1 MKKSLLS
8 GTCFFLG
15 GLAFGLGIHS
25 VWNLAD
31 DSRTRTAFVEP
42 PPASEAPPASVDA
55 PPSKAD
61 QYRVLGT
68 PQAEDY
74 IPTEAYKSF
83 ILSETGGPR
92 SFEEF
97 KALLAKSKM
106 VNPHA
111 ASFEREAIMVYAGAL
126 VRAFGTEAIDEI
138 RRSRVLAEFGPA
150 APGMFEMMYDVHGR
164 EAALKLIQ
172 SYGNNQIRTML
183 YGMLAS
189 KVMVKSYAE
198 ALQIVQQNAPMKLK
212 DPSFVSQLVQS
223 AGQSLER
230 SALLSFVTS
239 FESPQTRLL
248 AAEAAGDL
256 LWSPDAADR
265 ARTLSSLMALGDGP
279 LGRALVNSYLAKA
292 VTVEPDVLLNP
303 AFAGTRV
310 DEEHFH
316 MAGKFMSEKGWDAA
330 LAFGQRIPGDETRQ
344 RYMMGLVESTVEA
357 GDNTVM
363 ERSIDAY
370 RQGIDDGQMLSR
382 AVSAVARLSPQ
393 EAVEF
398 LSRRDLPGELRE
410 TLSTECI
417 NDIATADLE
426 QAKALMRNNSFTGA
440 TRDRM
445 YSEMARHLARENPE
459 AAFSEV
465 ATKISDPMYS
475 SIAAREVVQEY
486 FRADSNRCLGWL
498 QRVAASPL
506 RDELTSAVANEMI
519 RTDVLGALD
528 LSTKISDANNR
539 VLAVATIYGNARY
552 IQPSLADSW
561 AKQNP
566 AWIKAIS
573 DMERSAGA
581 PK

>member
-1 MKKSLLS
+1 MKKSLVS
-8 GTCFFLG
+8 GTCLFLC
-15 GLAFGLGIHS
+15 GLVFGLGIPS
-25 VWNLAD
+25 VWNHSS
-31 DSRTRTAFVEP
+31 DSPTPAAPGPVAPSPENTA
-42 PPASEAPPASVDA
+42 AKAPS
-55 PPSKAD
+55 
-61 QYRVLGT
+61 YEVLGT
-68 PQAEDY
+68 PKAEDY
-74 IPTEAYKSF
+74 LPTEAYKTF
-83 ILSETGGPR
+83 ILSETGAPR

-106 VNPHA
+106 VNPNA

-126 VRAFGTEAIDEI
+126 VRAFGAKAIDEI
-138 RRSRVLAEFGPA
+138 RKSPVLAEFGPA
-150 APGMFEMMYDVHGR
+150 APGMFDMMYDVHGR
-164 EAALKLIQ
+164 EAALKLIE
-172 SYGNNQIRTML
+172 SYGNKQIRTML
-183 YGMLAS
+183 YGMLAA
-189 KVMVKSYAE
+189 KTVAKNHDE
-198 ALQIVQQNAPMKLK
+198 ALQIVRQHAPMKLR

-223 AGQSLER
+223 ASQSLER
-230 SALLSFVTS
+230 SALLGFVTA
-239 FESPQTRLL
+239 FESPQTRQL
-248 AAEAAGDL
+248 AAEAAGAL
-256 LWSPDAADR
+256 LWSPDAAQR
-265 ARTLSSLMALGDGP
+265 SRTLSQVMAVGDGP
-279 LGRALVNSYLAKA
+279 LRRALLNSYLAKA
-292 VTVEPDVLLNP
+292 VTVEPEVLLNP
-303 AFAGTRV
+303 VFAGVRV

-344 RYMMGLVESTVEA
+344 RYMMGLVESTVES
-357 GDNTVM
+357 GDNSVM
-363 ERSIDAY
+363 EKSIDAY
-370 RQGIDDGQMLSR
+370 RLGIDDGQMLSR

-426 QAKALMRNNSFTGA
+426 QAKALMRNSSFTGA

-445 YSEMARHLARENPE
+445 YADMARHLARENPE

-465 ATKISDPMYS
+465 ATKISDPMYG
-475 SIAAREVVQEY
+475 SIAAKEVAQEY

-506 RDELTSAVANEMI
+506 RDDLTSAVANEMI
-519 RTDVLGALD
+519 KTDVLGALD
-528 LSTKISDANNR
+528 LCTKISDANHR
-539 VLAVATIYGNARY
+539 VVSVATIYGNARY
-552 IQPSLADSW
+552 IQPSLADTW